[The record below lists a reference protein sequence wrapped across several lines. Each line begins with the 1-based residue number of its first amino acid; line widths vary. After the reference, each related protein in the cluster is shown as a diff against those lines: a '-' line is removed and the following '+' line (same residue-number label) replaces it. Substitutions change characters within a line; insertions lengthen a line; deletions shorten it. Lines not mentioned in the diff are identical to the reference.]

1 MALSYTLDAVAKLLS
16 RPEMEM
22 DKVEVLLLAHRVYN
36 AHRLGL
42 HSKRAMM
49 LLLAAYQ
56 QLGLPQVGVLLLF

>member
-1 MALSYTLDAVAKLLS
+1 MALSYTLDAIAKLLT
-16 RPEMEM
+16 RPETEVE
-22 DKVEVLLLAHRVYN
+22 KVDVLLLAYRVYN

-49 LLLAAYQ
+49 MLLAAYQ